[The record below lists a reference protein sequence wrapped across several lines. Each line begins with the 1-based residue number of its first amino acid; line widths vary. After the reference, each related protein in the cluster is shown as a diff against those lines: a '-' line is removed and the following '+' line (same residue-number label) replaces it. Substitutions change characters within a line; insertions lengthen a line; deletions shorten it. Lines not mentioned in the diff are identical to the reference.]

1 MDHHKLYIKC
11 GDTRTASRDPTTH
24 TRGPTPPN
32 LGATNN
38 TNHNGQLGFM
48 TQYAEPSAATAASAE
63 HRSRTPVQAQFSTTA
78 VQPYNGIQSAVYQY
92 RICTI

>member
-32 LGATNN
+32 LVATNN

-48 TQYAEPSAATAASAE
+48 TQHAEPTGTATAASAE
-63 HRSRTPVQAQFSTTA
+63 HRSRTP
-78 VQPYNGIQSAVYQY
+78 
-92 RICTI
+92 RL